1 MAKKPQN
8 TIKNLF
14 GSTTR
19 IKLLELFFTNF
30 DKQFY
35 VREITRLINE
45 QINSVR
51 RELANLEQIGVVKK
65 TEKDNKVY
73 YRADQKFRYY
83 VAFAMIFDEN
93 FDHQGLSRSTIRE
106 LEKEAN
112 VAPQPADDKFDW
124 QKVVARSDDYLQ
136 VAILAG
142 RLVPDSESE
151 IDMLLVGD
159 NSKREISA
167 WATSAEKV
175 YGKGLAY
182 SVIPYDEFVYRQS
195 IRDKFVMQVLSGP
208 YVVIKDIVGVIDKA
222 EG

>member
-30 DKQFY
+30 DKYYY
-35 VREITRLINE
+35 VREITRLIGE

-65 TEKDNKVY
+65 TERDNKVY

-93 FDHQGLSRSTIRE
+93 FDHQSLSRSTIRE

-112 VAPQPADDKFDW
+112 VAPQPIDDKLDW
-124 QKVVARSDDYLQ
+124 QKVVAKSDDYLQ

-159 NSKREISA
+159 NSERKIST
-167 WATSAEKV
+167 WAAIAEKV
-175 YGKGLAY
+175 HGSGLAY
-182 SVIPYDEFVYRQS
+182 SIVSFDEFAYRHS
-195 IRDKFVMQVLSGP
+195 IRDKFVMQVLAGP
-208 YVVIKDIVGVIDKA
+208 HVVIKDTTGTI
-222 EG
+222 EEEE